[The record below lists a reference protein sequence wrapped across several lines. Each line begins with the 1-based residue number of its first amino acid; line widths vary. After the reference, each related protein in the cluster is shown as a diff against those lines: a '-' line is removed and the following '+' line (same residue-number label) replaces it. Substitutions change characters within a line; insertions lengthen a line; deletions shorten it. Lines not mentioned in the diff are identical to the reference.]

1 MSAINWKPS
10 LMRKPIRGLATAAVV
25 GVLALG
31 STACKDFLDVN
42 TNPNAPTATTAN
54 NYLPPMVWWLVT
66 SEQYDGYYISR
77 YSQMWTLPPTTV
89 GGGINSWDAM
99 GYDAG
104 LDRGAQL
111 YRDVYWN
118 LGINLSN
125 MISQSEAE
133 QRWDLAG
140 IGYVLR
146 AWGWLKLTEMHGD
159 IIVSQAFTPDQY
171 EFPFDS
177 QDSVYKVV
185 FNVLNKGIADLQR
198 TDGIRDA
205 AYIGSRDALFK
216 GDATKWLKYAYAL
229 KAMALSQFSNKSTY
243 QPDSVI
249 AAVDKSFGP
258 GEDAL
263 WTFAHTDPTASN
275 DNNFWGTARQNLNS
289 LRATTFIA
297 GLMDGTQYVGA
308 VDPRLSRMLSPDSLG
323 NYHGLDISVGWA
335 SAITKDRP
343 WNLWGFYG
351 NGSQAALTAGRYF
364 FDDKA
369 KFPVMTYALLQFIKA
384 EAALKKG
391 DQATARQAYLNG
403 ISSHIDFVNARNA
416 ETGNAR
422 MDTLVGGVIRPEL
435 TQISAAEKA
444 AFLANPA
451 IAPATITL
459 SHIMGQK
466 FIAEWGWSFV
476 EAWMDQ
482 RRYHYTD
489 MDPVS
494 GTQVFRG
501 FTLPKTYP
509 SYNNNKPVQRV
520 RPRYNSDYV
529 WNRAEL
535 NKIGGLDIDYHTKL
549 MWITEK

>member
-1 MSAINWKPS
+1 M
-10 LMRKPIRGLATAAVV
+10 AAVLA
-25 GVLALG
+25 VLALG
-31 STACKDFLDVN
+31 STGCKDFLDVN

-54 NYLPPMVWWLVT
+54 NYLPPMLWWLTT
-66 SEQYDGYYISR
+66 SEQFDGRFVGR
-77 YSQMWTLPPTTV
+77 YTQMWFVPPTTS
-89 GGGINSWDAM
+89 GGNVCANPQEWNCM
-99 GYDAG
+99 GYQAG
-104 LDRGAQL
+104 SDNGAQL

-125 MISQSEAE
+125 MINQSEAE

-140 IGYVLR
+140 VGYVLR
-146 AWGWLKLTEMHGD
+146 AWGWLKLTNMHSD
-159 IIVSQAFTPDQY
+159 IIVTDAFTPDQY

-185 FNVLNKGIADLQR
+185 FNLLDKGIADLQK
-198 TDGIRDA
+198 TDGNVGA
-205 AYIGSRDALFK
+205 AYFANRDALFQ

-229 KAMALSQFSNKSTY
+229 KAMALNQFSNKSTY
-243 QPDSVI
+243 DPAAVI
-249 AAVDKSFGP
+249 AAVDKSFGA

-263 WTFAHTDPTASN
+263 WTFTHADASAAN
-275 DNNFWGTARQNLNS
+275 DFNFWGTARQNLGS
-289 LRATTFIA
+289 YRQTTFIA
-297 GLMDGTQYVGA
+297 GLMDGTQYPGA
-308 VDPRLSRMLSPDSLG
+308 VDPRLSRMLAPDSLG
-323 NYHGLDISVGWA
+323 TYHGLDISFGYA
-335 SAITKDRP
+335 SSLTKDRP
-343 WNLWGFYG
+343 WNFWGFYG
-351 NGSQAALTAGRYF
+351 TGIQPNLTPGRYL
-364 FDDKA
+364 FDDRVR
-369 KFPVMTYALLQFIKA
+369 FPVMTYALLQFIKA

-403 ISSHIDFVNARNA
+403 ISSHIDFVNARNR
-416 ETGNAR
+416 ETTNP
-422 MDTLVGGVIRPEL
+422 TIS
-435 TQISAAEKA
+435 QITAAEKD

-466 FIAEWGWSFV
+466 FIAQFGWSFL

-501 FTLPKTYP
+501 FTLPRTYMP
-509 SYNNNKPVQRV
+509 DNNNKPVQRV

-529 WNRAEL
+529 WNKSEL
-535 NKIGGLDIDYHTKL
+535 AKIGGLDLDYHTKP

>member
-1 MSAINWKPS
+1 
-10 LMRKPIRGLATAAVV
+10 MRKLNRALGTAAVIA
-25 GVLALG
+25 VLALG
-31 STACKDFLDVN
+31 STGCKDFLDVN
-42 TNPNAPTATTAN
+42 TNPNAPTATSAN
-54 NYLPPMVWWLVT
+54 NYLPPMIWWLVT
-66 SEQYDGYYISR
+66 SEQYDGRFVGR
-77 YSQMWTLPPTTV
+77 YNQMWTVPGTASASLGT
-89 GGGINSWDAM
+89 WDRM
-99 GYDAG
+99 GYDPGSDNA
-104 LDRGAQL
+104 AEL

-133 QRWDLAG
+133 KRWDLAG
-140 IGYVLR
+140 VGYVLR
-146 AWGWLKLTEMHGD
+146 GWGWLKLTDMHGD
-159 IIVSQAFTPDQY
+159 IIVTDAFTPDQY

-185 FNVLNKGIADLQR
+185 FKMLDKGIEDLQR

-205 AYIGSRDALFK
+205 AYIGQRDALFN

-229 KAMALSQFSNKSTY
+229 KAMALNQFSNKSTY
-243 QPDSVI
+243 DPAAVI

-263 WTFAHTDPTASN
+263 WTFAHSDPTASN
-275 DNNFWGTARQNLNS
+275 DNNFWGTARQNLGS
-289 LRATTFIA
+289 YRQTSFIA
-297 GLMDGTQYVGA
+297 GLMDGTQYSGA

-323 NYHGLDISVGWA
+323 TYHGLDISVGYVS
-335 SAITKDRP
+335 SATRDRP
-343 WNLWGFYG
+343 WNFWGFYG
-351 NGSQAALTAGRYF
+351 TGVQANLTPGRYL
-364 FDDKA
+364 FDDKV

-384 EAALKKG
+384 EAALRKG

-403 ISSHIDFVNARNA
+403 ISSHIDFVNARTA
-416 ETGNAR
+416 ETGNQR
-422 MDTLVGGVIRPEL
+422 KDTLSGGVIVPQL

-444 AFLANPA
+444 AFLANPS

-466 FIAEWGWSFV
+466 FIAQFGWSFL
-476 EAWMDQ
+476 EAWLDQ

-501 FTLPKTYP
+501 FKLPLVYYP
-509 SYNNNKPVQRV
+509 DNNNKPAQRV
-520 RPRYNSDYV
+520 RARYNSDYV
-529 WNRAEL
+529 WNRNQLA
-535 NKIGGLDIDYHTKL
+535 KIGGLDLDYHTKL